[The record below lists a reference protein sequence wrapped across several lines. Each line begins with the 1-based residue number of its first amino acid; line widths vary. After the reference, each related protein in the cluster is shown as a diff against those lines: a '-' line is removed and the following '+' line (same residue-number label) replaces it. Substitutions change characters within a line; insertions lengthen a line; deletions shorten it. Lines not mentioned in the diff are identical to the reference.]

1 MATEMSVNVD
11 KFSEIYFVLRNHADD
26 NGVPVFSKED
36 WRFVVDTYDKKK
48 VIEVLAYYIINEKP
62 KFPLRKIKL
71 QNMINSFNNLWKRD
85 ILSLKVMKTT
95 NDGTGVL
102 FAGDM
107 YDIKL
112 KYNYDAT
119 AVDDAEGAAVG
130 DAEGAAVGDAAGAAE
145 GAAKKCLYAI
155 QLGHEYNDASSYFQ
169 QENRLRCNSYGYK
182 GPLNAWGDLDELKK
196 MNWTFWRPSMI
207 GKNGIRD
214 RDYRSSM
221 RVSGYVATQFKPHV
235 AKSIYLMN
243 NAERILDTSCGWGDR
258 LVAFYCTDCAKVYH
272 GCDPNEHVYESY
284 KDQCFEYEKLL
295 GTDINDID
303 FIEDFIVIK
312 NKEIRY
318 FECLG
323 KKNVRIYNGC
333 AEDLILGEENTFDLL
348 FTSPPYFK
356 TERYNEG
363 GKHEDLQSWKRYD
376 TFEKWRDR
384 FLFKMIENAGKCIK
398 SGGKILLNI
407 VDPQIKTKRYKVC
420 DDMVNYINEVG
431 DFTYDG
437 WILQRMKGGP
447 ARRGLC
453 GENWFGEPIFSFTKN

>member
-1 MATEMSVNVD
+1 MASLSNVVQTID
-11 KFSEIYFVLRNHADD
+11 RFAEIYVILQEHADD
-26 NGVPVFSKED
+26 NLVPVFNKQD
-36 WRFVVDTYDKKK
+36 WKNVVDRYDKKK

-62 KFPLRKIKL
+62 TFPLRKIDLK
-71 QNMINSFNNLWKRD
+71 NMTNSFNNLWKRD
-85 ILSLKVMKTT
+85 ILTLKVMQTT
-95 NDGTGVL
+95 SDGGGVL
-102 FAGDM
+102 YTGDM

-112 KYNYDAT
+112 KYDYDAT
-119 AVDDAEGAAVG
+119 AIGNSEDDAEGAG
-130 DAEGAAVGDAAGAAE
+130 GGE
-145 GAAKKCLYAI
+145 KKCLYAI

-182 GPLNAWGDLDELKK
+182 GPLNAWEDLEELKK
-196 MNWTFWRPSMI
+196 MNWTFWRPSMV

-235 AKSIYLMN
+235 AKCIYLMN

-258 LVAFYCTDCAKVYH
+258 LVAFYCSDCAKVYH

-284 KDQCFEYEKLL
+284 KNQCFEYEKLL
-295 GTDINDID
+295 GTDIDDID
-303 FIEDFIVIK
+303 FIEDFIVIG

-318 FECLG
+318 FECYG
-323 KKNVRIYNGC
+323 KKTVLIYNGC
-333 AEDLILGEENTFDLL
+333 AEDLILSEEDDFDLL

-363 GKHEDLQSWKRYD
+363 GDGEYLQSWKRYD

-384 FLFKMIENAGKCIK
+384 FLFKMIQNVSVCLRK
-398 SGGKILLNI
+398 GGKIMLNI

-420 DDMVNYINEVG
+420 DDMVKYVCKLGFN
-431 DFTYDG
+431 YDG

-447 ARRGLC
+447 AKKGLC

>member
-1 MATEMSVNVD
+1 MATEISVSVD
-11 KFSEIYFVLRNHADD
+11 KFSEIYLLLRNHADD

-48 VIEVLAYYIINEKP
+48 VIEVLGYYITNEKP
-62 KFPLRKIKL
+62 TFPLRKIELK
-71 QNMINSFNNLWKRD
+71 NMTTSFNNLWKRD
-85 ILSLKVMKTT
+85 ILALKVMQTT
-95 NDGTGVL
+95 NNGDGIL

-112 KYNYDAT
+112 KYDYDAT
-119 AVDDAEGAAVG
+119 VVCDADGAVDGAV
-130 DAEGAAVGDAAGAAE
+130 
-145 GAAKKCLYAI
+145 KKCLYAI

-182 GPLNAWGDLDELKK
+182 GPLNAWEDIDELKK
-196 MNWTFWRPSMI
+196 MNWTFWRPSMV

-235 AKSIYLMN
+235 AKCIYLMN

-295 GTDINDID
+295 GTDIDEID
-303 FIEDFIVIK
+303 FIEDFIVIGD
-312 NKEIRY
+312 KEIRY
-318 FECLG
+318 FQCHG
-323 KKNVRIYNGC
+323 KKCVKIYNGC
-333 AEDLILGEENTFDLL
+333 AEDLILGEENSFDLL

-363 GKHEDLQSWKRYD
+363 GDGEDLQSWKRYD

-384 FLFKMIENAGKCIK
+384 FLFKMIENVSICLRK
-398 SGGKILLNI
+398 GGKIMLNI

-420 DDMVNYINEVG
+420 DDMVTFVSGLGFN
-431 DFTYDG
+431 YDG

-447 ARRGLC
+447 AKKGLC